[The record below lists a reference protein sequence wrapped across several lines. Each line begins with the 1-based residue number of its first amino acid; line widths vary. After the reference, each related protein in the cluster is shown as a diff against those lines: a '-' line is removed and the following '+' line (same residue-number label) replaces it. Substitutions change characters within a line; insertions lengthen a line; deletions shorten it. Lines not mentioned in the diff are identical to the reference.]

1 MPNTLIQ
8 KAEDIKIN
16 NQNEVDQILGH
27 PPGWLLKWG
36 ISLVFIAVF
45 IFMMLAWSI
54 KFPDTIPIDVT
65 ILTENPAIRIVS
77 KSEGRMESLL
87 VEDQQSIEKG
97 TKVAVI
103 ESPVDQ
109 QSIAILESWLSE
121 LKNIPNPGVYQKID
135 FFPTLSIGNLEPQYA
150 ALVQKI
156 QDYKNYQQNK
166 SLSVTDKIKVLT
178 EQINSYQKINLTLKK
193 QQGTLSKETN
203 IAKRNYQRNQKLNR
217 EGIISDINLE
227 DIEKIHLQY
236 QRQLENFETQTI
248 SNKIQIEQLQ
258 SQIIDLKQ
266 NQIEEK
272 NIKEL
277 SIQENIQSL
286 KSQINLWK
294 QAYQITTP
302 ISGKV
307 SLSNIWSP
315 NQYVR
320 QGEEV
325 MTIVPTSGAGNII
338 VKAKLPTEKSGK
350 VKVGQRVNIK
360 LNGFPYQEFGI
371 LKAAVKQISLVP
383 EGSAYHIDLVLTNSL
398 ITTYN
403 KEIIFQQEM
412 EGTADIIT
420 EDKRILQRIF
430 DRIWNLIK
438 NV

>member
-1 MPNTLIQ
+1 MYKRQ
-8 KAEDIKIN
+8 
-16 NQNEVDQILGH
+16 QI
-27 PPGWLLKWG
+27 
-36 ISLVFIAVF
+36 
-45 IFMMLAWSI
+45 
-54 KFPDTIPIDVT
+54 
-65 ILTENPAIRIVS
+65 
-77 KSEGRMESLL
+77 
-87 VEDQQSIEKG
+87 
-97 TKVAVI
+97 
-103 ESPVDQ
+103 
-109 QSIAILESWLSE
+109 
-121 LKNIPNPGVYQKID
+121 
-135 FFPTLSIGNLEPQYA
+135 
-150 ALVQKI
+150 
-156 QDYKNYQQNK
+156 
-166 SLSVTDKIKVLT
+166 
-178 EQINSYQKINLTLKK
+178 
-193 QQGTLSKETN
+193 
-203 IAKRNYQRNQKLNR
+203 
-217 EGIISDINLE
+217 
-227 DIEKIHLQY
+227 
-236 QRQLENFETQTI
+236 I
-248 SNKIQIEQLQ
+248 SNKIQVEQLQ

-266 NQIEEK
+266 SQIEEK

-383 EGSAYHIDLVLTNSL
+383 EGSVYNIDLVLTNSL
-398 ITTYN
+398 MTTYN

-412 EGTADIIT
+412 KGTADIIT
-420 EDKRILQRIF
+420 EDKRILQRVF